1 MTGGAGFSRDSS
13 QSFKDNHEL
22 GKIRPR
28 SSYIKSSRNLEN
40 VDSKAISEGINHRI
54 SRKSALEKNRKLVLL
69 IVITTALILTYFF
82 I

>member
-22 GKIRPR
+22 GKIRPKF
-28 SSYIKSSRNLEN
+28 SYIKTSRNLEK
-40 VDSKAISEGINHRI
+40 VDLKAISEGINHRI
-54 SRKSALEKNRKLVLL
+54 SRKSALGKNRKLVLL
-69 IVITTALILTYFF
+69 IIILTALFLTYFL